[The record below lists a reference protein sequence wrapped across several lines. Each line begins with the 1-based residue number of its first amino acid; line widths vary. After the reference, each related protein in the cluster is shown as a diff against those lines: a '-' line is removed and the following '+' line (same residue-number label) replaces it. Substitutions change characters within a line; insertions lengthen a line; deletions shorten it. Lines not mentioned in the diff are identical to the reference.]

1 MLRARVI
8 TAVCALAAILLVL
21 FVLPRAVVAPVILLV
36 IAGASWEWSRLAG
49 IDAAPARASYIL
61 LVVGLTVAASIAWPA
76 ASFVPLLA
84 IAGLWWLLAF
94 VLVVRYPVRVPRA
107 LVIAGGPLT
116 LVPAGFA
123 LMALV
128 RNEMLTSLDG
138 AGLLLFVL
146 VTIWGA
152 DVGAYFSGR
161 ALGRHKL
168 APRVSP
174 NKTWE
179 GVAGGLALVAVI
191 GYAGSWLTGLAW
203 FRLVPL
209 CMATAALSIVGD
221 LTVSLFK
228 REAGMK
234 DSGTLFPGHGGVLDR
249 IDSIAAGTPL
259 FVAGIYL
266 GHGPW

>member
-1 MLRARVI
+1 MLRARII

-36 IAGASWEWSRLAG
+36 IAGAAWEWARLAG
-49 IDAAPARASYIL
+49 IESVPPKVLYIA
-61 LVVGLTVAASIAWPA
+61 LVVGLTAAAAIAWPA
-76 ASFVPLLA
+76 VAFGPLLVV
-84 IAGLWWLLAF
+84 AGLWWLLAF

-107 LVIAGGPLT
+107 LVVLGGPLT

-123 LMALV
+123 LIALV
-128 RNEMLTSLDG
+128 RNEMLTTLDG

-152 DVGAYFSGR
+152 DVGAYFAGR

-168 APRVSP
+168 APHVSP

-179 GVAGGLALVAVI
+179 GVFGGLALVAVI
-191 GYAGSWLTGLAW
+191 GAAGAVLTGLAW

-209 CMATAALSIVGD
+209 CIGTAAVSIVGD
-221 LTVSLFK
+221 LLVSLFK
-228 REAGMK
+228 REAGLK

-249 IDSIAAGTPL
+249 IDSIAAGAPL
-259 FVAGIYL
+259 FVTGIYL

>member
-8 TAVCALAAILLVL
+8 TAVCALAAIFLVL
-21 FVLPRAVVAPVILLV
+21 FVLPPVVVSPVILLV
-36 IAGASWEWSRLAG
+36 ITGAAWEWSRLAG
-49 IDAAPARASYIL
+49 LEAALPRATYIL
-61 LVVGLTVAASIAWPA
+61 GIAAMTAAASIIWPNATFGSLLVA
-76 ASFVPLLA
+76 AG
-84 IAGLWWLLAF
+84 IWWLIAF
-94 VLVVRYPVRVPRA
+94 VLVVRYPVKVPRA
-107 LVIAGGPLT
+107 LVLVGGPLT

-123 LMALV
+123 LIALT
-128 RNEMLTSLDG
+128 RNEMLTTLNG

-152 DVGAYFSGR
+152 DVGAYFAGR
-161 ALGRHKL
+161 AMGKRKL
-168 APRVSP
+168 APHVSP

-179 GVAGGLALVAVI
+179 GVFGGLALVALI
-191 GYAGSWLTGLAW
+191 GLAGAWITGLAW

-209 CMATAALSIVGD
+209 CIAVAAISIVGD

-228 REAGMK
+228 REAGIK
-234 DSGTLFPGHGGVLDR
+234 DSGTLFPGHGGILDR

>member
-21 FVLPRAVVAPVILLV
+21 FVLPRVVVAPVILLV
-36 IAGASWEWSRLAG
+36 IAGAAWEWSRLAG
-49 IDAAPARASYIL
+49 LQSALARGAYIVL
-61 LVVGLTVAASIAWPA
+61 ITGLTAAASLAWPA
-76 ASFVPLLA
+76 TVFGPLLA
-84 IAGLWWLLAF
+84 VAGAWWLFAF
-94 VLVVRYPVRVPRA
+94 VLVVRYPAPTPPA
-107 LVIAGGPLT
+107 TGWIGGPLT

-123 LMALV
+123 LVALT
-128 RNEMLTSLDG
+128 RNDMLSSLDG

-152 DVGAYFSGR
+152 DVGAYFAGR

-168 APRVSP
+168 APKVSP

-179 GVAGGLALVAVI
+179 GVFGGLLLAGLI
-191 GYAGSWLTGLAW
+191 GLAGAWYTGLAW
-203 FRLVPL
+203 FRLMPL
-209 CMATAALSIVGD
+209 CVATAAVSIVGD
-221 LTVSLFK
+221 LLVSLFK
-228 REAGMK
+228 REAGFK
-234 DSGTLFPGHGGVLDR
+234 DSGSLFPGHGGILDR

>member
-1 MLRARVI
+1 M
-8 TAVCALAAILLVL
+8 CALAAILLVL
-21 FVLPRAVVAPVILLV
+21 FVLPRGTVAPVILLV
-36 IAGASWEWSRLAG
+36 ITGAAWEWSRLAG
-49 IDAAPARASYIL
+49 IASGVLRAAYIIAIAALTWAASLVWPGAAFAPL
-61 LVVGLTVAASIAWPA
+61 LVV
-76 ASFVPLLA
+76 
-84 IAGLWWLLAF
+84 AGLWWLLAF
-94 VLVVRYPVRVPRA
+94 ILVVRYPVSVPRSLVA
-107 LVIAGGPLT
+107 LGGPLT

-123 LMALV
+123 LIALT
-128 RNEMLTSLDG
+128 RNDMLTTLDG

-152 DVGAYFSGR
+152 DVGAYFAGR

-168 APRVSP
+168 APHVSP

-179 GVAGGLALVAVI
+179 GVLGGLALVTVI
-191 GYAGSWLTGLAW
+191 GLIGAWLTGLAW

-209 CMATAALSIVGD
+209 CVAMAAVSIVGD

-228 REAGMK
+228 REAGLK
-234 DSGTLFPGHGGVLDR
+234 DSGTLFPGHGGILDR

-259 FVAGIYL
+259 FIAGIYL

>member
-8 TAVCALAAILLVL
+8 TAVCALAAILLIL
-21 FVLPRAVVAPVILLV
+21 FVLPRVVVAPVILLV
-36 IAGASWEWSRLAG
+36 IAGASWEWARLAG
-49 IDAAPARASYIL
+49 IDAVLPKAIYIL
-61 LVVGLTVAASIAWPA
+61 LIVGLTAAAAIQWPA
-76 ASFVPLLA
+76 IAFGPVLA
-84 IAGLWWLLAF
+84 VAGLWWLLGF
-94 VLVVRYPVRVPRA
+94 VLVVRYPVKVPRSI
-107 LVIAGGPLT
+107 VVAGGPLT

-123 LMALV
+123 LVALV
-128 RNEMLTSLDG
+128 RNEMLATLDG
-138 AGLLLFVL
+138 VGLLLFVL

-152 DVGAYFSGR
+152 DVGAYFAGR

-168 APRVSP
+168 APHVSP

-179 GVAGGLALVAVI
+179 GVFGGLALVAVI
-191 GYAGSWLTGLAW
+191 GYAGAWLTGLAW
-203 FRLVPL
+203 FRLMPL
-209 CMATAALSIVGD
+209 CIATAAISIVGD
-221 LTVSLFK
+221 LLVSLFK
-228 REAGMK
+228 REAGLK

>member
-1 MLRARVI
+1 LLRARVI

-21 FVLPRAVVAPVILLV
+21 FVLPRVVVAPVILLV

-49 IDAAPARASYIL
+49 IDSVAPRSLYIL
-61 LVVGLTVAASIAWPA
+61 FITGLTAAAAITWPDL
-76 ASFVPLLA
+76 SFGPLLA
-84 IAGLWWLLAF
+84 VAGLWWLLAF
-94 VLVVRYPVRVPRA
+94 VLVVRYPLRVPRA

-123 LMALV
+123 LVALV
-128 RNEMLTSLDG
+128 RNEMLTTLDG

-152 DVGAYFSGR
+152 DVGAYFAGR

-168 APRVSP
+168 APHVSP

-179 GVAGGLALVAVI
+179 GVFGGLAVVALI
-191 GYAGSWLTGLAW
+191 GYAGSLLTGLAW

-209 CMATAALSIVGD
+209 CIATAAISVVGD
-221 LTVSLFK
+221 LLVSLFK
-228 REAGMK
+228 REAGIK